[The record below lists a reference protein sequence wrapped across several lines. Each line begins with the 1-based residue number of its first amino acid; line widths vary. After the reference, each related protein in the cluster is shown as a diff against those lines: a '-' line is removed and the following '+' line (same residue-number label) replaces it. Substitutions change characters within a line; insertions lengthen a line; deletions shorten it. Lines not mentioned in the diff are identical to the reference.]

1 MSRELSEIP
10 NQKPEWQK
18 VLEEE
23 GLFKYHEY
31 LVMGARIETKNDKP
45 TITSVSL
52 LKEDK

>member
-31 LVMGARIETKNDKP
+31 LVMGARIETKNGEP

-52 LKEDK
+52 LKEGK